1 MTDSINKLIKKIH
14 IEENITSIIV
24 THEMRTVYSVA
35 DRVLFLDDGVIKY
48 DGAPENMKNSDNKT
62 ILQFLAG
69 SSSLS

>member
-1 MTDSINKLIKKIH
+1 
-14 IEENITSIIV
+14 
-24 THEMRTVYSVA
+24 MRTVYSVA

-48 DGAPENMKNSDNKT
+48 DGTPKKMKNSNNKT